1 MIEQFKPEITELL
14 SDPDNVEKIR
24 DRLACIIKGETHN
37 QYELAKQ
44 NVARNKED
52 YNIRV
57 FIENARPYDT
67 GGEPIETPLV
77 NIMLQKT
84 EPLDG
89 NARNG
94 QQKIKATFIIDCIT
108 FGDEGGEVWNEKVAA
123 ARAWKT
129 ARILRRI
136 LMSDNYTYLGLRGV
150 VGSRN
155 ILSSEAG
162 IPDNGGDALT
172 VVTVRIT
179 LAVQFLECAIDSTG
193 SIIEGIDF
201 VIDPSN
207 GEVLINKD

>member
-14 SDPDNVEKIR
+14 SEPDNVEKIR
-24 DRLACIIKGETHN
+24 DRLACIIKGETVN
-37 QYELAKQ
+37 QYELAKK
-44 NVARNKED
+44 NLARNKED

-57 FIENARPYDT
+57 FVENARPYDT

-77 NIMLQKT
+77 NILLQKT
-84 EPLDG
+84 EPMDG
-89 NARNG
+89 NARAG
-94 QQKIKATFIIDCIT
+94 QQKLKGTFLIDCIS
-108 FGDEGGEVWNEKVAA
+108 FGDEGGEVWNEKIAA
-123 ARAWKT
+123 ARAWKS
-129 ARILRRI
+129 ARIIRRI

-150 VGSRN
+150 IGSRN

-162 IPDNGGDALT
+162 VPDNGGDALS

-179 LAVQFLECAIDSTG
+179 LAVQFIERAIDSTG
-193 SIIEGIDF
+193 EIIEGIDF